1 MGPGIGD
8 ISRGNVKTTPEDP
21 ENDRVHGVFSCF
33 GSTIEMV
40 QIKKNISEI
49 EHIFYILNIKIFF

>member
-40 QIKKNISEI
+40 QIKK
-49 EHIFYILNIKIFF
+49 YQ